1 MEKEEAMHALIR
13 ALIVSDMHA
22 AKRIDVAGLPG
33 VSVSFG
39 GRGDAFAPRRLF
51 VKLPNWNETWTDLS
65 GTAHEEIAACA
76 ADFPGLAAG
85 GDSEGAE

>member
-1 MEKEEAMHALIR
+1 MEKEAAMHALVR
-13 ALIVSDMHA
+13 ALIMSDTHA
-22 AKRIDVAGLPG
+22 ARRTEVAGLPG

-51 VKLPNWNETWTDLS
+51 VQLPNGNETWTDLS
-65 GTAHEEIAACA
+65 GTTHEEIAACA
-76 ADFPGLAAG
+76 ADFLGLVAG